1 MKSTVLVSVAVAFL
15 PSAALAFVAPP
26 PPPPPPS
33 SSFLPT
39 VRPSLPTP
47 PTTPVT
53 ARVVGGASSSSSFLT
68 ELSGTTKEVSE
79 GAGGGGGGGEWSIGA
94 PSRRMLEAARRKSV
108 ARNALGKLLERQQ
121 RDMQQTLDLLAS
133 LEGVEDDVFEREDR
147 RLRRHREE
155 DIDDASSSSS
165 SSSMIDYDDDYDA
178 IPSSSIMSSIV
189 ASVAAGVDYGY
200 TSRSEGCRSE
210 SIKSGSYLGGGGGNG
225 DARFEGYGP
234 PGNIFALG
242 SSQFTRNLLAMIGEY
257 NDEESNPTLT
267 DVQRDLQC
275 RLRGLTLNSTAIWER
290 ERARG
295 PVVVPYVIKVPYYAL
310 CYLLDVVFEGRD
322 AFGRFFLLETVARM
336 PYFSYITMLH
346 LYETLGFWR
355 RSADIKRIHFAEE
368 WNEVSEKERDDRT

>member
-1 MKSTVLVSVAVAFL
+1 
-15 PSAALAFVAPP
+15 
-26 PPPPPPS
+26 
-33 SSFLPT
+33 
-39 VRPSLPTP
+39 
-47 PTTPVT
+47 
-53 ARVVGGASSSSSFLT
+53 
-68 ELSGTTKEVSE
+68 
-79 GAGGGGGGGEWSIGA
+79 
-94 PSRRMLEAARRKSV
+94 MLDAARRKQV

-121 RDMQQTLDLLAS
+121 RDMQQTLDLLTS
-133 LEGVEDDVFEREDR
+133 LEGVDDDVFEREDR
-147 RLRRHREE
+147 LRRREE
-155 DIDDASSSSS
+155 DVDAASFSSSSS
-165 SSSMIDYDDDYDA
+165 IDDDDDDDDDESNS

-210 SIKSGSYLGGGGGNG
+210 SIKSGNYLGGGGGG

-234 PGNIFALG
+234 PGNVFALG
-242 SSQFTRNLLAMIGEY
+242 SRQFARNLLAMIGEY
-257 NDEESNPTLT
+257 NEEQSNPTLT
-267 DVQRDLQC
+267 DVQRDLQS
-275 RLRGLTLNSTAIWER
+275 RLRGLALNSTAIWER

-295 PVVVPYVIKVPYYAL
+295 PMVAPYVIKVPYYAL

-368 WNEVSEKERDDRT
+368 WNEVRRDG